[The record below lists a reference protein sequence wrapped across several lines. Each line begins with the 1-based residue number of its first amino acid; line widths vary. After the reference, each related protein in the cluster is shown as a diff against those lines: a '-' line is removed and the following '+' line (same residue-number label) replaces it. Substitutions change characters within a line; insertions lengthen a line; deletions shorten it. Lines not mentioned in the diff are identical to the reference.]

1 MENIT
6 HFTKLFSVNCNDKTE
21 KKSNGSTELTY
32 LSWTY
37 AWSEVKKLF
46 PSANY
51 EILKFGENK
60 LPYTF
65 DEKTGYMVF
74 TRVEIEGIEHEMWL
88 PVMDS
93 SNKAMKDKPYTYKV
107 KKYNYETKSYTQIE
121 KTVESATMFDINK
134 TIMRCL
140 TKNLAMF
147 GLGLYI
153 YAGEDL
159 PENVEETTT
168 EPVKEEK
175 KKVVKKATTKK
186 EEVKVVLIQESQ
198 RTLILEKFTADEIKA
213 YLKEVN
219 KPKLSELTI
228 QEASSL
234 LIRKQDVK

>member
-1 MENIT
+1 
-6 HFTKLFSVNCNDKTE
+6 
-21 KKSNGSTELTY
+21 
-32 LSWTY
+32 
-37 AWSEVKKLF
+37 
-46 PSANY
+46 
-51 EILKFGENK
+51 
-60 LPYTF
+60 
-65 DEKTGYMVF
+65 
-74 TRVEIEGIEHEMWL
+74 
-88 PVMDS
+88 
-93 SNKAMKDKPYTYKV
+93 
-107 KKYNYETKSYTQIE
+107 
-121 KTVESATMFDINK
+121 
-134 TIMRCL
+134 MRCL

-186 EEVKVVLIQESQ
+186 EEVKVILIQESQ

-213 YLKEVN
+213 YLQEVN